1 MAKKQKSFAD
11 KASGNKDKDMVFI
24 KYVKSVQSDIT
35 GRWRF
40 NDQMVKMKK
49 GEQLDVALKRMD
61 EVANLVDIDLSE
73 FTKTAEPHREEDN
86 HSKESTEK
94 NDSQVEQV
102 IAGTSEEE

>member
-49 GEQLDVALKRMD
+49 GEQLEVALKRMD
-61 EVANLVDIDLSE
+61 EVANLADIDLSE
-73 FTKTAEPHREEDN
+73 FTKTVGPSIEDEN

-94 NDSQVEQV
+94 NELRVEPV
-102 IAGTSEEE
+102 GARASEEE

>member
-11 KASGNKDKDMVFI
+11 KASGNKDKEMVFV

-40 NDQMVKMKK
+40 NEQMVKMQK
-49 GEQLDVALKRMD
+49 GEQLDTALKRID

-73 FTKTAEPHREEDN
+73 FTKPEELA
-86 HSKESTEK
+86 TENQDSIEK
-94 NDSQVEQV
+94 DTINNDLPDELDKQ
-102 IAGTSEEE
+102 GTTEEE

>member
-11 KASGNKDKDMVFI
+11 KASGNKDKEMVFV

-40 NDQMVKMKK
+40 NEQMVKMQK
-49 GEQLDVALKRMD
+49 GEQLDTALKRID

-73 FTKTAEPHREEDN
+73 FTKPEELA
-86 HSKESTEK
+86 TENQDSIEK
-94 NDSQVEQV
+94 DTINNDLPDELDKP
-102 IAGTSEEE
+102 GTTEEE